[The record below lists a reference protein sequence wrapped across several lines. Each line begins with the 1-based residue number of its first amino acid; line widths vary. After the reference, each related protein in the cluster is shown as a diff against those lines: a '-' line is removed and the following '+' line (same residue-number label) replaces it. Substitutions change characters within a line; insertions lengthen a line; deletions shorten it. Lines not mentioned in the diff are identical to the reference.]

1 MDDRG
6 AGFRVRGGQELGA
19 LTGERDAGRGGGGA
33 VDLRLDV
40 FLNKVRLLKSR
51 TLAKEACDRGKITV
65 NGETAKGSR
74 SVHPGDSVRI
84 DLGVRF
90 IEVEVLEVPGG
101 QVSRKDARDLY
112 RVIEDRR
119 VDL

>member
-1 MDDRG
+1 M
-6 AGFRVRGGQELGA
+6 
-19 LTGERDAGRGGGGA
+19 TGERDAGRGEGGT

-65 NGETAKGSR
+65 NGEPAKGSR
-74 SVHPGDSVRI
+74 SVHPGDRVRI
-84 DLGVRF
+84 DLTVRV
-90 IEVEVLEVPGG
+90 IEVEVVEVPAG
-101 QVSRKDARDLY
+101 QVSRKDARELY

-119 VDL
+119 VEL

>member
-1 MDDRG
+1 MI
-6 AGFRVRGGQELGA
+6 
-19 LTGERDAGRGGGGA
+19 GERDAGGGEGGA
-33 VDLRLDV
+33 VALRLDV

-74 SVHPGDSVRI
+74 SVHPGDRVRI
-84 DLGVRF
+84 DLGVRL

>member
-1 MDDRG
+1 M
-6 AGFRVRGGQELGA
+6 
-19 LTGERDAGRGGGGA
+19 TGERDAGHGDGGTVA
-33 VDLRLDV
+33 LRLDV

-65 NGETAKGSR
+65 NGEPAKGSR
-74 SVHPGDSVRI
+74 SVHPGDRVRI
-84 DLGVRF
+84 DLAVRI
-90 IEVEVLEVPGG
+90 IEVEVVEVPAG

-119 VDL
+119 VEI

>member
-1 MDDRG
+1 M
-6 AGFRVRGGQELGA
+6 
-19 LTGERDAGRGGGGA
+19 GRGGGGD

-65 NGETAKGSR
+65 NGEPAKGSR
-74 SVHPGDSVRI
+74 SVHPGDRIRI
-84 DLGVRF
+84 DLAVRV
-90 IEVEVLEVPGG
+90 IEVEVVEVPAG
-101 QVSRKDARDLY
+101 QVSRKDAHDLY

-119 VDL
+119 EDL